1 MAVEMDLIT
10 LEIVQEY
17 LVSTVREMRVTMI
30 RTAHSSIIYEGHDF
44 SCALLG
50 ANGDLVAQSEDSPA
64 HILPLPWQVR
74 EAIEFFGGDFS
85 EGDVVIVNDPYASG
99 THMNDV
105 AIIVPHFHKGELLA
119 FVVTR
124 AHWGDVGGMTPGS
137 ISGEAS
143 EIFQEGLRLPFLKIH
158 EGGRPVEPL
167 LRLIF
172 ANVRDPEEREGDFHA
187 MLSCCIT
194 ASRRLDEL
202 LERFGLDDFKTAVA
216 ALINRAERRMCLAI
230 ETIPDGT
237 YRYEDYLDA
246 DPSTGD
252 PVLLTVAIKVEGD
265 RVTLDYAG
273 SSRQVSGP
281 TNGSLAVTAMGSF
294 VALKALL
301 DPEGAINQGAFRPV
315 TVVAPKGTIVNVEP
329 PGAVGGYTEIRR
341 RVESVVMG
349 ALARAVPKYAAGDIK
364 GASNHSYIGSF
375 NAARGKSTIFYEY
388 PAGGTGACLEH
399 DGNNTLRA
407 YDEGDFASIQ
417 PAEAVEIEHALL
429 VEDCSLRVN
438 SGGDGRNRGGLG
450 MHREIRLL
458 ADSGTFS
465 ELSDRNL
472 IPPFGVCHGHAAAPN
487 EFYVRRGGERIAP
500 SKIPGK
506 VSGFPLKKDD
516 IVVFESAGGGGY
528 GPPLDRDP
536 AKVAEDVRQG
546 FVTKEK
552 ALAVYGVVLRDGVV
566 DVDATARRREELSG
580 QMFLLSIAECENVF
594 DGGRRI
600 SYVAPAN
607 LERLGGDGTLVE
619 IVSGTGA
626 PLRTWLRSDPELEQG
641 TVKLGSTALGIL
653 SVSVSDRV
661 EVRTLRPGAI

>member
-105 AIIVPHFHKGELLA
+105 AIIVPHFHEGELLA

-172 ANVRDPEEREGDFHA
+172 ANVRNPEEREGDFHA

-202 LERFGLDDFKTAVA
+202 LERFGLDEFKTAVD
-216 ALINRAERRMCLAI
+216 ALIDRAERRMCLAI
-230 ETIPDGT
+230 ETLPDGT

-265 RVTLDYAG
+265 RGHAG
-273 SSRQVSGP
+273 LRGLVPPSVRSHERQPRGH
-281 TNGSLAVTAMGSF
+281 GDGQL
-294 VALKALL
+294 
-301 DPEGAINQGAFRPV
+301 RR
-315 TVVAPKGTIVNVEP
+315 PKG
-329 PGAVGGYTEIRR
+329 
-341 RVESVVMG
+341 
-349 ALARAVPKYAAGDIK
+349 LARPQRRDQPGSVPSGYRR
-364 GASNHSYIGSF
+364 GAQ
-375 NAARGKSTIFYEY
+375 R
-388 PAGGTGACLEH
+388 H
-399 DGNNTLRA
+399 DRQRRA
-407 YDEGDFASIQ
+407 TR
-417 PAEAVEIEHALL
+417 
-429 VEDCSLRVN
+429 C
-438 SGGDGRNRGGLG
+438 RGGLHG
-450 MHREIRLL
+450 NPTPCGI
-458 ADSGTFS
+458 G
-465 ELSDRNL
+465 
-472 IPPFGVCHGHAAAPN
+472 CHGRAG
-487 EFYVRRGGERIAP
+487 EGG
-500 SKIPGK
+500 S
-506 VSGFPLKKDD
+506 
-516 IVVFESAGGGGY
+516 
-528 GPPLDRDP
+528 
-536 AKVAEDVRQG
+536 
-546 FVTKEK
+546 
-552 ALAVYGVVLRDGVV
+552 
-566 DVDATARRREELSG
+566 
-580 QMFLLSIAECENVF
+580 
-594 DGGRRI
+594 
-600 SYVAPAN
+600 
-607 LERLGGDGTLVE
+607 
-619 IVSGTGA
+619 
-626 PLRTWLRSDPELEQG
+626 
-641 TVKLGSTALGIL
+641 
-653 SVSVSDRV
+653 
-661 EVRTLRPGAI
+661 

>member
-105 AIIVPHFHKGELLA
+105 AIIVPHFHEGELLA

-172 ANVRDPEEREGDFHA
+172 ANVRNPEEREGDFHA

-202 LERFGLDDFKTAVA
+202 LERFGLDEFKTAVD
-216 ALINRAERRMCLAI
+216 ALIDRAERRMCLAI

-301 DPEGAINQGAFRPV
+301 DPKGAINQGAFRPV

-349 ALARAVPKYAAGDIK
+349 ALARA
-364 GASNHSYIGSF
+364 GS
-375 NAARGKSTIFYEY
+375 
-388 PAGGTGACLEH
+388 
-399 DGNNTLRA
+399 
-407 YDEGDFASIQ
+407 
-417 PAEAVEIEHALL
+417 
-429 VEDCSLRVN
+429 
-438 SGGDGRNRGGLG
+438 
-450 MHREIRLL
+450 
-458 ADSGTFS
+458 
-465 ELSDRNL
+465 
-472 IPPFGVCHGHAAAPN
+472 
-487 EFYVRRGGERIAP
+487 
-500 SKIPGK
+500 
-506 VSGFPLKKDD
+506 
-516 IVVFESAGGGGY
+516 
-528 GPPLDRDP
+528 
-536 AKVAEDVRQG
+536 
-546 FVTKEK
+546 
-552 ALAVYGVVLRDGVV
+552 
-566 DVDATARRREELSG
+566 
-580 QMFLLSIAECENVF
+580 
-594 DGGRRI
+594 
-600 SYVAPAN
+600 
-607 LERLGGDGTLVE
+607 
-619 IVSGTGA
+619 
-626 PLRTWLRSDPELEQG
+626 
-641 TVKLGSTALGIL
+641 
-653 SVSVSDRV
+653 
-661 EVRTLRPGAI
+661 